1 MATYSVNTLNP
12 EPPIYWQAM
21 ARMTSMEKAASE
33 KEELENKVLD
43 ALEDNELMGCAAD
56 AFGELFT
63 WYPSEME
70 KVANRLIQEL
80 VLGGLNSNLSGILSY
95 LPAGA
100 REKIK
105 NYLIENAEI

>member
-1 MATYSVNTLNP
+1 MKNLNITNP

-21 ARMTSMEKAASE
+21 ARMDAMEKAASE

-43 ALEDNELMGCAAD
+43 ALEDNELIGIAAD

-63 WYPSEME
+63 WFPEAME
-70 KVANRLIQEL
+70 QVANRLIQEL
-80 VLGGLNSNLSGILSY
+80 VFGGCNSPLSGIFSY
-95 LPAGA
+95 LPVDA

-105 NYLIENAEI
+105 KFLIENAEI

>member
-1 MATYSVNTLNP
+1 MRSLNTVNP

-21 ARMTSMEKAASE
+21 ARMDSLEKATAE
-33 KEELENKVLD
+33 AKRAENKVLD
-43 ALEDNELMGCAAD
+43 MLEDDQIREYAAD

-63 WYPSEME
+63 WFPEEMAM
-70 KVANRLIQEL
+70 VANRLIQEL
-80 VLGGLNSNLSGILSY
+80 VLGDCNSALSGIFSY

>member
-1 MATYSVNTLNP
+1 MKNLNITNS
-12 EPPIYWQAM
+12 EPPIYWQSM
-21 ARMTSMEKAASE
+21 DRMTAMEKAISE

-43 ALEDNELMGCAAD
+43 DLEDNELIGIAAD

-63 WYPSEME
+63 WFPEAME
-70 KVANRLIQEL
+70 QVANRLVQEL
-80 VLGGLNSNLSGILSY
+80 VLGGLNSNLSGIFSY
-95 LPAGA
+95 LPVDA

>member
-1 MATYSVNTLNP
+1 MRSLNTVNP

-21 ARMTSMEKAASE
+21 ARMDSLEKATAE
-33 KEELENKVLD
+33 AERAENKVLD
-43 ALEDNELMGCAAD
+43 MLEDDQIREYAAD

-63 WYPSEME
+63 WFPEAME
-70 KVANRLIQEL
+70 QVSNRLIQEL
-80 VLGGLNSNLSGILSY
+80 VLGGVNSPLSGIFSY

-105 NYLIENAEI
+105 NYLFEHVEI

>member
-1 MATYSVNTLNP
+1 MKSLNTLNR
-12 EPPIYWQAM
+12 EPPIYWQSMSRM
-21 ARMTSMEKAASE
+21 AAMEKAASE

-43 ALEDNELMGCAAD
+43 ALEDNQIVEHAAD

-63 WYPSEME
+63 WFPEAMDQ
-70 KVANRLIQEL
+70 VANRLIQAL
-80 VLGGLNSNLSGILSY
+80 VLGGLNSNLNGIFSY

-100 REKIK
+100 CEKIK

>member
-1 MATYSVNTLNP
+1 MKNLNITNP
-12 EPPIYWQAM
+12 EPPIYWQSM
-21 ARMTSMEKAASE
+21 ARMDAMEKVADDAE
-33 KEELENKVLD
+33 RAENKVLD
-43 ALEDNELMGCAAD
+43 MLEDDQIREYAAD

-63 WYPSEME
+63 WFPEAME
-70 KVANRLIQEL
+70 QVANRLVQEII
-80 VLGGLNSNLSGILSY
+80 LGGCNSPLSGIFSY

>member
-1 MATYSVNTLNP
+1 MKNLNITNP
-12 EPPIYWQAM
+12 EPPIYWQSM
-21 ARMTSMEKAASE
+21 GRMDAMEKAISE

-43 ALEDNELMGCAAD
+43 ALEDDQLMGCAAD

-63 WYPSEME
+63 WYPEEME
-70 KVANRLIQEL
+70 QVANRLIQEL
-80 VLGGLNSNLSGILSY
+80 VLGGLNSNLNGIFSY

>member
-1 MATYSVNTLNP
+1 MRGLNTLNP

-21 ARMTSMEKAASE
+21 GRMTAMEKAASE
-33 KEELENKVLD
+33 NEELENKVLD
-43 ALEDNELMGCAAD
+43 ALEDNQIVEHAAD

-63 WYPSEME
+63 WFPEAMDQ
-70 KVANRLIQEL
+70 VANRLIQEL

>member
-1 MATYSVNTLNP
+1 MKNLNITNP
-12 EPPIYWQAM
+12 EPPVYWQAM
-21 ARMTSMEKAASE
+21 GRISAMEKAISE

-43 ALEDNELMGCAAD
+43 DLEDDELIGTAAD

-63 WYPSEME
+63 WFPDEME
-70 KVANRLIQEL
+70 QVANRLVQEI
-80 VLGGLNSNLSGILSY
+80 VLGGCNSSLSGIFSY

>member
-1 MATYSVNTLNP
+1 MKNLNIRNP

-21 ARMTSMEKAASE
+21 GRISAMEKAISE

-43 ALEDNELMGCAAD
+43 DLEDDELIGTAAD

-63 WYPSEME
+63 WFPDEME
-70 KVANRLIQEL
+70 QVANRLVQEI
-80 VLGGLNSNLSGILSY
+80 VLGGCNSPLSGIFSY

-105 NYLIENAEI
+105 NYLFEHVEI

>member
-1 MATYSVNTLNP
+1 MRSLNTVNP
-12 EPPIYWQAM
+12 EPPIYWQSM
-21 ARMTSMEKAASE
+21 ARMDAMEKVADDAE
-33 KEELENKVLD
+33 RAENKVLD
-43 ALEDNELMGCAAD
+43 MLEDNQLMGCAAD

-70 KVANRLIQEL
+70 QVANRLVQEI
-80 VLGGLNSNLSGILSY
+80 VLGGCNSPLSGIFSY

>member
-1 MATYSVNTLNP
+1 MKNLNITNP

-21 ARMTSMEKAASE
+21 ARMDSLEKVAAE
-33 KEELENKVLD
+33 AERAENKVLD
-43 ALEDNELMGCAAD
+43 MLEDNQIVEHAAD

-63 WYPSEME
+63 WFPDEME
-70 KVANRLIQEL
+70 MVANRLVQEL
-80 VLGGLNSNLSGILSY
+80 ALGGCNSPLSGIFSY

-105 NYLIENAEI
+105 NYLFEHVEI

>member
-1 MATYSVNTLNP
+1 MKNLNITNS

-21 ARMTSMEKAASE
+21 ARMAAMEKAISE

-43 ALEDNELMGCAAD
+43 ALEDNQLIGCAAD

-63 WYPSEME
+63 WYPDEME
-70 KVANRLIQEL
+70 QVANRLIQEL
-80 VLGGLNSNLSGILSY
+80 VLGGFNSNLSVIFSY
-95 LPAGA
+95 LPVDA
-100 REKIK
+100 REKVK

>member
-1 MATYSVNTLNP
+1 MRSLNTVNP

-21 ARMTSMEKAASE
+21 ARMDSLEKATAE
-33 KEELENKVLD
+33 AERAENKVLD
-43 ALEDNELMGCAAD
+43 MLEDNQLMGCAAD

-63 WYPSEME
+63 WFPDEME
-70 KVANRLIQEL
+70 QVANRLVQEI
-80 VLGGLNSNLSGILSY
+80 VLGGCNSALSGIFSY
-95 LPAGA
+95 LPDGA

>member
-1 MATYSVNTLNP
+1 MKNLNITNS

-21 ARMTSMEKAASE
+21 ARMAAMEKAISE

-43 ALEDNELMGCAAD
+43 ALEDNQLIGCAAD

-63 WYPSEME
+63 WYPDAME

-80 VLGGLNSNLSGILSY
+80 VLGGFNSNLSVIFSY
-95 LPAGA
+95 LPVDA
-100 REKIK
+100 REKVK

>member
-1 MATYSVNTLNP
+1 MKNLNITNP
-12 EPPIYWQAM
+12 EPPIYWQSM
-21 ARMTSMEKAASE
+21 ARMDAMEKVADDAE
-33 KEELENKVLD
+33 RAENKVLD
-43 ALEDNELMGCAAD
+43 MLEDNQLMGCAAD

-63 WYPSEME
+63 WFPEAME
-70 KVANRLIQEL
+70 QVANRLVQEII
-80 VLGGLNSNLSGILSY
+80 LGGCNSPLSGIFSY

>member
-1 MATYSVNTLNP
+1 MKNLNITNP
-12 EPPIYWQAM
+12 EPPVYWQSM
-21 ARMTSMEKAASE
+21 ARMAAMEKAISE

-43 ALEDNELMGCAAD
+43 DLEDDELIGTAAD

-63 WYPSEME
+63 WFPDEME
-70 KVANRLIQEL
+70 MVANRLIQEL
-80 VLGGLNSNLSGILSY
+80 VLGGLNSNLSGIFSY
-95 LPAGA
+95 LPVDA

>member
-1 MATYSVNTLNP
+1 MKNLNITNP

-21 ARMTSMEKAASE
+21 ARMSAMEKAISK

-43 ALEDNELMGCAAD
+43 ALEDDELIGIAAD

-63 WYPSEME
+63 WFPNEME
-70 KVANRLIQEL
+70 QVANRLVQEL
-80 VLGGLNSNLSGILSY
+80 VFGGVNSPLSGIFSY

-105 NYLIENAEI
+105 NYLFEHAEI